1 MTPNMSRKYFQ
12 SKLSA
17 LKRRRHFVR
26 WGESAGLA
34 RELATLLEDLK
45 AGVGDPC
52 AGAKLVAA
60 FYETDEATLGNCDD
74 SSGHVGDVYRYDARD
89 LFVSYARRCE
99 DKDWLGSLVL
109 DLNREDGYGV
119 RDSLIDAAAEYLS
132 EPVMRSMIER
142 LLKAAGQEADEYN
155 RRHWLLRVESLA
167 KQLKDAPLFEKTRIA
182 AWGSLSTAACV
193 DIAKVYLESGD
204 AQTALSWLGR
214 IPVAETYMAYE
225 RDGLLLEIY
234 GKLGD
239 REKQTETAWRIFRSH
254 RSGASLAGLLDVIGE
269 DKREQVIAGEAE
281 IILQEKRLSH
291 SNAAFLLALG
301 LMDQAETYL
310 LARAAQLNGDL
321 YSSLLPLAKTLET
334 AGRSLAASVIYRALL
349 DSILRRAQSK
359 YYSHGVR
366 YLKKLDRLAGP
377 VSDWRDVITHEA
389 YLGML
394 RQNHGRKSAFWPRY
408 ENETGRG

>member
-1 MTPNMSRKYFQ
+1 VDWS
-12 SKLSA
+12 
-17 LKRRRHFVR
+17 
-26 WGESAGLA
+26 ESASFAG
-34 RELATLLEDLK
+34 ELQALLEKLQ
-45 AGVGDPC
+45 AGIRDPRT
-52 AGAKLVAA
+52 GAQLVAA
-60 FYETDEATLGNCDD
+60 FFETDEATLGNCDD
-74 SSGHVGDVYRYDARD
+74 SSGHVGDVYRYEARD

-99 DKDWLGSLVL
+99 DKDWLGNLVL
-109 DLNREDGYGV
+109 KLNREDGYGV
-119 RDSLIDAAAEYLS
+119 RDSLIDAAAEYLP
-132 EPVMRSMIER
+132 EPVMRGMIER
-142 LLKAAGQEADEYN
+142 LLKAAEQETDEYHK
-155 RRHWLLRVESLA
+155 RHWLFRVESLA

-182 AWGSLSTAACV
+182 AWGSLSTAACM
-193 DIAKVYLESGD
+193 DIAKVYLESGNV
-204 AQTALSWLGR
+204 QTALSWLER
-214 IPVAETYMAYE
+214 IPVAESYMAYE

-254 RSGASLAGLLDVIGE
+254 RDGASLTRLLDIIGE
-269 DKREQVIAGEAE
+269 DKREMIIAGEAE
-281 IILQEKRLSH
+281 IVLQEKRLSH

-334 AGRSLAASVIYRALL
+334 EGRSLAASVIYRALL

-366 YLKKLDRLAGP
+366 YLKKLDRLAKS

-394 RQNHGRKSAFWPRY
+394 RQNHGRKSAFWSRY
-408 ENETGRG
+408 KNEPGTL